1 MKPNI
6 DTDPKQV
13 FKHEFVHVVYFW
25 LKPSQSEAEVA
36 EFEAG
41 LRKMLED
48 SEHAS
53 TGHIGKPAGTPREVV
68 DNSYDYC
75 LVVTFDDAA
84 SHEAYQQE
92 PPHDRF
98 REVNARFTERVQIYD
113 SMG

>member
-1 MKPNI
+1 MKPNV
-6 DTDPKQV
+6 DANSKQI
-13 FKHEFVHVVYFW
+13 FKHGFVHVVYFW
-25 LKPSQSEAEVA
+25 LKPGQSDAELA
-36 EFEAG
+36 EFEAA

-53 TGHIGKPAGTPREVV
+53 TGHVGKPAGTPREVV

-98 REVNARFTERVQIYD
+98 REINERFTERVQIYD

>member
-1 MKPNI
+1 MKPNVDI
-6 DTDPKQV
+6 DSKQV
-13 FKHEFVHVVYFW
+13 FKHGFVHVVYFW
-25 LKPSQSEAEVA
+25 LKPGQSDTEVA
-36 EFEAG
+36 EFEAE

-53 TGHIGKPAGTPREVV
+53 TGHVGKPAGTPREVV

-75 LVVTFDDAA
+75 LLVTFDDAA

-98 REVNARFTERVQIYD
+98 RKINKRFTERVQIYD

>member
-1 MKPNI
+1 MKQ
-6 DTDPKQV
+6 DGKLDSKQV

-25 LKPSQSEAEVA
+25 LKPGQTDAQVA

-41 LRKMLED
+41 LRQMLTD
-48 SEHAS
+48 SLHAS
-53 TGHIGKPAGTPREVV
+53 TGHVGKPAGTPREVV

-75 LVVTFDDAA
+75 LIVTFDDAA

-92 PPHDRF
+92 PAHDRF
-98 REVNARFTERVQIYD
+98 REINERFTERVQIYD